1 METDKEIIVRSR
13 GTCMKCGTKGSD
25 CGLRSCP
32 DISGLYKGVPF
43 VVDCK
48 NYASYAYIKDSDV
61 AKIISDKE
69 QGKYSIG
76 FIITTEGPILEK
88 QRDELKKKNCHFI
101 QLGKVYSKD
110 LKGTGV
116 LEKFKDCFS

>member
-1 METDKEIIVRSR
+1 MFTVSLFSWQATGNYFEVAIVNKMESDKEITVRSR

-69 QGKYSIG
+69 QGKNSIYR
-76 FIITTEGPILEK
+76 IYYY
-88 QRDELKKKNCHFI
+88 H
-101 QLGKVYSKD
+101 
-110 LKGTGV
+110 
-116 LEKFKDCFS
+116 

>member
-1 METDKEIIVRSR
+1 METDNEIIVRSR
-13 GTCMKCGTKGSD
+13 GTCLKCGTKGSD

-48 NYASYAYIKDSDV
+48 NYPSYAYIKDSDV

-88 QRDELKKKNCHFI
+88 QRGELKRKTKLSHFCWKCRFLI
-101 QLGKVYSKD
+101 LTYVYVYIHLD
-110 LKGTGV
+110 V
-116 LEKFKDCFS
+116 